1 MFTGMVIDEL
11 MEMVARAEHHAHE
24 PRMMMAEP
32 EPERDEELLVSQ
44 FAYRSTDSQPMMI
57 GVA

>member
-1 MFTGMVIDEL
+1 
-11 MEMVARAEHHAHE
+11 MEMVARVENHARE

-32 EPERDEELLVSQ
+32 ESEPELLVSH
-44 FAYRSTDSQPMMI
+44 FAYRAADSQPMMI

>member
-11 MEMVARAEHHAHE
+11 MEMVARVENHARE

-32 EPERDEELLVSQ
+32 ESEPELLVSH
-44 FAYRSTDSQPMMI
+44 FAYRAADSQPMMI

>member
-24 PRMMMAEP
+24 PRMTA
-32 EPERDEELLVSQ
+32 EPERDQELLAAH
-44 FAYRSTDSQPMMI
+44 FAYRATDSQPMMI